1 MTAKCVHKLHAK
13 HEFGKT
19 KRFAAIAEHSRGIA
33 DRIGGVGRV
42 RCLRVTWGLDFLTA
56 ELEYTSDT
64 AHSPLTHLDKEYLKL
79 QLLASKWRHDFDAAW
94 DLRLLEFMA
103 SESESNVRDPNQ
115 PSLRT
120 ISVAMENLTQ
130 AECGF
135 FEKYLF
141 VKTKPPNH
149 IFHQCARQLE
159 LERVG
164 AARKEALVNRLVK
177 YRAIAGSTQSH
188 NFTDDILTEVSVAM
202 DIVDINDNDKLKLE
216 QKWAEARIATWRT
229 CTSSNEGVAQAIF
242 AAHPDADCTNNPE
255 LFKLMVARGCT
266 VFDFAWK
273 DTLEP
278 PVSFDNI
285 KDIPRIVSFLR
296 CPNQWLLQLTELAR
310 SNPQIMAVETDDL
323 DASELQVLL
332 QENMNAWGTN
342 AHMNEWGTETSNL
355 KFSFCFTGGFT
366 AIRDSMK
373 LEDLIVGSGVLF
385 VGTGRPEVMPLCP
398 GAINLN
404 RGTSRFTV
412 ELPSKGVHRILI
424 QISSGGY
431 CDYCMRKVWVDKL
444 RDDSDSGDEMDS
456 MLDRSLGELY
466 FSWGSSTSDILP
478 VVMGTRFTNRLSH
491 VTALARVGIFFIVL
505 YTKEGEP
512 EGFSDVMRYWTVEGS
527 IPVCLSQ
534 HFGSIDPH
542 IWAIDG
548 RSPVLPGARD
558 KLSFF
563 GVGRAMLCGVL
574 AAVCDTAKFW
584 LYYGVYWICPIF
596 GGGMG
601 PMSNLQNPKTGYFN
615 SRSLISQSGTCNGG

>member
-1 MTAKCVHKLHAK
+1 MRDVERDVKRNCLGRMHTVGETGLSLELQLPADVDLAPTVTTAQDYQRRILGVDANEQHISGAGSDPFVILTDSRFLEYISPYTGPVERFSDPDNHVAIYYTLACCPEETRDGIIRPGKKVLLTTVLELDSRSTFVLLHNLPSQDVSAGKSDGVVPIYSATSETVQDSGIMTAKCVHRLHAK

-42 RCLRVTWGLDFLTA
+42 RCLRVSWGLDFLTA

-94 DLRLLEFMA
+94 DLRMLEFMA

-120 ISVAMENLTQ
+120 ISVAMENLAQ

-149 IFHQCARQLE
+149 IFHEYARQLE

-188 NFTDDILTEVSVAM
+188 NFTDDILTEVLVAM
-202 DIVDINDNDKLKLE
+202 DIVDINDNDKLTSSLLHMILNQWGPTLTQTRLKLE

-285 KDIPRIVSFLR
+285 KDIPRIVFLLR
-296 CPNQWLLQLTELAR
+296 CPNQWLPLMLPRLETQV
-310 SNPQIMAVETDDL
+310 VEVD
-323 DASELQVLL
+323 SEV
-332 QENMNAWGTN
+332 
-342 AHMNEWGTETSNL
+342 
-355 KFSFCFTGGFT
+355 
-366 AIRDSMK
+366 
-373 LEDLIVGSGVLF
+373 
-385 VGTGRPEVMPLCP
+385 
-398 GAINLN
+398 
-404 RGTSRFTV
+404 
-412 ELPSKGVHRILI
+412 
-424 QISSGGY
+424 
-431 CDYCMRKVWVDKL
+431 
-444 RDDSDSGDEMDS
+444 
-456 MLDRSLGELY
+456 Y
-466 FSWGSSTSDILP
+466 F
-478 VVMGTRFTNRLSH
+478 
-491 VTALARVGIFFIVL
+491 
-505 YTKEGEP
+505 
-512 EGFSDVMRYWTVEGS
+512 
-527 IPVCLSQ
+527 
-534 HFGSIDPH
+534 
-542 IWAIDG
+542 
-548 RSPVLPGARD
+548 
-558 KLSFF
+558 
-563 GVGRAMLCGVL
+563 
-574 AAVCDTAKFW
+574 
-584 LYYGVYWICPIF
+584 
-596 GGGMG
+596 
-601 PMSNLQNPKTGYFN
+601 
-615 SRSLISQSGTCNGG
+615 